1 MKTILAQVDVQL
13 AMGSKRGQDRVPVCA
28 CPDAAPSIHGSW
40 RGSVADTPSEGETDK
55 VRQSARQ
62 QLSKLISARIRGL
75 RCPELA
81 VDNDLI

>member
-13 AMGSKRGQDRVPVCA
+13 AVGASEARIGSRCVRL
-28 CPDAAPSIHGSW
+28 PDAAPSIHGSW